1 MKKQRK
7 GDATG
12 RPNAR
17 SSFLAHPDAKFFCGE
32 RGIGSLR
39 EKQHGAGSLGEIFSF
54 LLFLP
59 SRRGAQRPAAV
70 KGRAVFWRG
79 GSAPLDGEDR
89 CGIMSQGGKD
99 PVVKDS
105 GSSYKEGRHDE

>member
-1 MKKQRK
+1 MKQQNK

-17 SSFLAHPDAKFFCGE
+17 SSFLAHPEAKCGKC
-32 RGIGSLR
+32 GIGSWG
-39 EKQHGAGSLGEIFSF
+39 ENEHGIESLGDFFF

-59 SRRGAQRPAAV
+59 NRKGAQRPAAV

-79 GSAPLDGEDR
+79 ASAPLDGEDR
-89 CGIMSQGGKD
+89 CGIMS
-99 PVVKDS
+99 
-105 GSSYKEGRHDE
+105 